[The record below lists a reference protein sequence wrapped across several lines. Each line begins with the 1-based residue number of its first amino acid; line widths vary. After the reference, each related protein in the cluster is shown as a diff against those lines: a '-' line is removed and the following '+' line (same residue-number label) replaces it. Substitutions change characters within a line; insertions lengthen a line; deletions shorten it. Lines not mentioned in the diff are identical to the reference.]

1 MLSLHHNNRAHRF
14 NAGFS
19 LIELMLAMLI
29 GIIIIGGVMSLY
41 LSTRNTQRV
50 SQDQLQM
57 LADGRFVINTI
68 AYDLRHAGYW
78 GEADLNQSI
87 RCRKGDSACAT
98 ALPAATGDC
107 AASWYI
113 DLEQPIIAIN
123 DTTTYNTVDYATTCA
138 NNDYKSGTDVLG
150 VHYADALT
158 VLSSALAA
166 NITYIRSNYE
176 VGGLFIGT
184 AIPTT
189 SAYEG
194 IKYWEDT
201 PKNNIRSANRKLIAH
216 LYYVSKHYQPGDG
229 IPSLRR
235 VELQPGPIMKDEA
248 LLPGVADLQ
257 LQYGIDTN
265 TPQDID
271 ANTYVDADNIPIDAN
286 NGLPQ
291 WGRVRS
297 VKIWVLMRS
306 ERKDRDGVAGAQ
318 TFTLANK
325 AAVTYNDGYRYY
337 LVSSVVRVRNTMEI
351 DIK

>member
-1 MLSLHHNNRAHRF
+1 MLRPSDKLKIYARGT
-14 NAGFS
+14 GFS

-41 LSTRNTQRV
+41 ISTRNTQRT

-57 LADGRFVINTI
+57 IADGRFVINTI

-87 RCRKGDSACAT
+87 RCRKGDADCVT

-113 DLEQPIIAIN
+113 DLEKPITASDDVTN
-123 DTTTYNTVDYATTCA
+123 FATTCTS
-138 NNDYKSGTDVLG
+138 NDYKIGTDVLG
-150 VHYADALT
+150 VHYADAIT
-158 VLSSALAA
+158 VASSALAA

-176 VGGLFIGT
+176 VGGLFVG
-184 AIPTT
+184 AVVPVT
-189 SAYEG
+189 SSYEG
-194 IKYWEDT
+194 LKYWEDT
-201 PKNNIRSANRKLIAH
+201 PRNNIRSANRKLVAH
-216 LYYVSKHYQPGDG
+216 LYYVSKNYRPGDG
-229 IPSLRR
+229 IPSLHR
-235 VELQPGPIMKDEA
+235 VELQPGPIMKDTA

-257 LQYGIDTN
+257 LQYGVDTN
-265 TPQDID
+265 TPQDIN
-271 ANTYVDADNIPIDAN
+271 ANSYVNAGNIPMDST
-286 NGLPQ
+286 GVPQ

-306 ERKDRDGVAGAQ
+306 ERKDRDGVAGEQ
-318 TFTLANK
+318 KFTLANK
-325 AAVTYNDGYRYY
+325 PEQIYNDGYRYY
-337 LVSSVVRVRNTMEI
+337 LVSSVVKLRNTMEI